1 MSITEIFNN
10 VKLIQRPPLD
20 RYKTKCMGVTVF
32 TRSGVIVQNRSRLC
46 VASDKPEVSH
56 TKYNRAEE
64 VVRKQAVTDL
74 QHFPPS
80 QIINKHPE
88 NDRII
93 LINQLQKHLIA
104 S

>member
-46 VASDKPEVSH
+46 VASDKPEVSASRE
-56 TKYNRAEE
+56 RAYL
-64 VVRKQAVTDL
+64 VCSAKTDGEIYL
-74 QHFPPS
+74 PQITS
-80 QIINKHPE
+80 QPDSRE
-88 NDRII
+88 
-93 LINQLQKHLIA
+93 
-104 S
+104 